1 LSRSNLA
8 RGAKR
13 VDVRWSALVQ
23 ARANALLRY
32 MNRGGLVLDDSE
44 YRRLRWRGFTRAGV
58 DSALNCL
65 LARGEVTVEPSSTG
79 ALVVTLV
86 DQQAKES
93 AV

>member
-1 LSRSNLA
+1 MSKSNLP
-8 RGAKR
+8 RGVKR
-13 VDVRWSALVQ
+13 VEVRQSPLVQ
-23 ARANALLRY
+23 ARADALLRY
-32 MNRGGLVLDDSE
+32 MRGGALLLDDSE